1 MLSRL
6 SFRHIPA
13 QLKAIAA
20 CGIQTSAVKS
30 SSEPRPK
37 RPIETPPVR
46 LGFIPDEW
54 FQFFYP
60 KTGVT
65 GPYVFLTTYGTYLVS
80 KEWYVLEDEFYTG
93 LCLLSIFLFA
103 SYKLGP
109 KLGAYLDKEIEA
121 VENGLNSG
129 REESI
134 AEHNAEIQNIEKEKW
149 SAEGQ
154 LMIYDIKKQN
164 VLMQLEANYRE
175 NLAIAYTEVK
185 KILDYHSQ
193 IDGINRR
200 IAQKHMVQWI
210 TNSVLKAITP
220 EQEKANL
227 LQCIKDLETLSAK
240 A

>member
-6 SFRHIPA
+6 SFRHIPS
-13 QLKAIAA
+13 QLKAITA

-37 RPIETPPVR
+37 RPIEAPRVR

-54 FQFFYP
+54 FQLFYP

-65 GPYVFLTTYGTYLVS
+65 GPYVFLTTFGTYLVS
-80 KEWYVLEDEFYTG
+80 KEWYVLEDEYYTG

-103 SYKLGP
+103 TYKLGP
-109 KLGAYLDKEIEA
+109 KLGAYLDKEIDS
-121 VENGLNSG
+121 VENNLNSS
-129 REESI
+129 REEEI
-134 AEHNAEIQNIEKEKW
+134 ADYNALIQDLEKEKW
-149 SAEGQ
+149 CSEAQ
-154 LMIYDIKKQN
+154 MMIYDIKKQN

-200 IAQKHMVQWI
+200 ISQKHMVQWI

>member
-1 MLSRL
+1 PS
-6 SFRHIPA
+6 

-37 RPIETPPVR
+37 RPIEAPPVR

-54 FQFFYP
+54 FQLFYP

-65 GPYVFLTTYGTYLVS
+65 GPYVFLTTFSTYLVS
-80 KEWYVLEDEFYTG
+80 KEWYILEDEFYTG
-93 LCLLSIFLFA
+93 ICLLSLILYG
-103 SYKLGP
+103 SYKIGP
-109 KLGAYLDKEIEA
+109 KLAAYLDKEIETI
-121 VENGLNSG
+121 ENDLNSSK
-129 REESI
+129 ENSI
-134 AEHNAEIQNIEKEKW
+134 KECNATIQDLEKKKW
-149 SAEGQ
+149 SAEKQ

-210 TNSVLKAITP
+210 TNNVLKAITP
-220 EQEKANL
+220 ELEKANL

-240 A
+240 S